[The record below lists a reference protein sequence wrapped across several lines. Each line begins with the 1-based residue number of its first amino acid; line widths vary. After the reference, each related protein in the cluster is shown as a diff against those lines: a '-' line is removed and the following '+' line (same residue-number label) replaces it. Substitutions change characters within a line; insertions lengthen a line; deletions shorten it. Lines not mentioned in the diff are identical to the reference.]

1 MRDSSQKHLV
11 LALTKLLLKKLA
23 GAMSDRSAP
32 ILYQGV
38 VIVYYNS
45 MIEQDINRF
54 AASELCDML
63 NKIPVCKK
71 NQAY

>member
-1 MRDSSQKHLV
+1 
-11 LALTKLLLKKLA
+11 
-23 GAMSDRSAP
+23 MSDRSAP
-32 ILYQGV
+32 ILCQGV

-45 MIEQDINRF
+45 MIEQDINRL
-54 AASELCDML
+54 AASKLCDML

>member
-1 MRDSSQKHLV
+1 
-11 LALTKLLLKKLA
+11 
-23 GAMSDRSAP
+23 MSDRSAP

-45 MIEQDINRF
+45 TIEQDINRL